1 MPRFSA
7 PITTLAGLVIVG
19 AIATGCAGSGV
30 AAAPAKSAAAAA
42 PAAPVAKPTMELKVI
57 RGPGTGTYTTDT
69 TSSLNACTKAK
80 DGSWRLLYAGGT
92 PFVNLDFLAGPKA
105 GQPDGADQVAAEIYA
120 GPGYVRF
127 DPAILRGGDAKGRS
141 KATIAVSTTADAT
154 TFTVKATTPDMTNN
168 EASTVDIDL
177 TVTCQN
183 PS

>member
-19 AIATGCAGSGV
+19 VIAAGCAGTGV
-30 AAAPAKSAAAAA
+30 AAAPAKSAAAA
-42 PAAPVAKPTMELKVI
+42 PAAKPSMELTVT
-57 RGPGTGTYTTDT
+57 RGPGTGTYTTDA
-69 TSSLNACTKAK
+69 TSSLNACTKGT

-105 GQPDGADQVAAEIYA
+105 GQPDGADQVAAEINA
-120 GPGYVRF
+120 GPGYLRF
-127 DPAILRGGDAKGRS
+127 DPAILRGGDRRGRS
-141 KATIAVSTTADAT
+141 TATIAVSTTADAT
-154 TFTVKATTPDMTNN
+154 TFTVRATTPDLTNN

-177 TVTCQN
+177 TVTCPN